1 MIRKISLLSLAIL
14 LPAVILILFSHQT
27 TSAAITAKLGC
38 KPLSLTVHTDQTFYI
53 TVAVTDTT
61 DLYAWQMDASYNK
74 NYLEFD
80 RIVPGDHL
88 RSDGALYYLV
98 TPTVVTGT
106 TTNVMHLAAYTRLS
120 KDVGVDGGGS
130 IAHIF
135 FRAKTQILGGTNM
148 TLNATPLKLV
158 DHNALDITKS
168 LVNSG
173 NCKVIISDS
182 APELQQNPVGE
193 LVFLPIIL
201 R

>member
-120 KDVGVDGGGS
+120 KDVGVDGSGA
-130 IAHIF
+130 IAYIF
-135 FRAKTQILGGTNM
+135 FHALSQTSTSGINVALGT
-148 TLNATPLKLV
+148 TLV
-158 DHNALDITKS
+158 DRNALDITKS
-168 LVNSG
+168 MVNSG
-173 NCKVIISDS
+173 NCKVIIRNS
-182 APELQQNPVGE
+182 APELQQDPVGE
-193 LVFLPIIL
+193 LVYLPIIL

>member
-1 MIRKISLLSLAIL
+1 MIRKISLLSLATL

-27 TSAAITAKLGC
+27 TSAATTAKLGC
-38 KPLSLTVHTDQTFYI
+38 TPLSLTVHTGQTFYI

-74 NYLEFD
+74 NYIEID

-88 RSDGALYYLV
+88 RSDGSLYYLV
-98 TPTVVTGT
+98 KPTVITGT
-106 TTNVMHLAAYTRLS
+106 TTNEMRLAAYTRLS
-120 KDVGVDGGGS
+120 KDTGVDGSGFVT
-130 IAHIF
+130 HIF
-135 FRAKTQILGGTNM
+135 FHALTQTPTSGINVA
-148 TLNATPLKLV
+148 LNDTKLV
-158 DHNALDITKS
+158 DRNALDITKS